1 MKTLSVRMVLPIA
14 ALLLMAGTIPVRAQ
28 APLEPAQMSPRTLFY
43 VIWRGVPSAEAR
55 KANSLLALWDDA
67 DFAPVRSA
75 MAAGLLKSAAEK
87 SEDKSG
93 QAKLTPEQVQELAGL
108 LENSFTVGYVSEPR
122 GRAVSNAAVPADAKL
137 PAWNGMF
144 FVYDR
149 TGKELLLA
157 KTMLRLRTAD
167 KDAPVLSKVTI
178 GGVEVLKSQG
188 KGGVSYWA
196 ERGKYAI
203 AAGERAVM
211 EDILGRLDGKV
222 AAAATLAQSAA
233 YQEAQPN
240 LGGGLLEFFLRVP
253 DMKELTA
260 DSKPGMFQ
268 TGPLLQAARLDAV
281 HAIGG
286 RVIFEGARTHV
297 QAAVLGDAA
306 EGTPFDIWSKGQAL
320 PASLALAP
328 AEAVFYNSTQF
339 NFSGIYDTV
348 KRVAKAAFPQAQQGN
363 VDLFEAVAQQKLGM
377 PAADAIGLLTGEVAT
392 LQTSPSMDTAKQV
405 YFFGIRKKAETL
417 KLIRTIAGEQL
428 TSERNEGDVT
438 FLKLSLGGKQG
449 TAGSAQWNFIHL
461 AVTGDMIIAASRSET
476 LKEAVAAR
484 AKAPSG
490 GGLAAVPQFQANRA
504 KYPESLNS
512 LSYLDFQKVDWQGMK
527 ERWIEEA
534 KKIPAAKNVSTSSST
549 APTPLPDWISQIN
562 PQVFAR
568 HLHFSSSVSWKDAKG
583 IHWDQWVE

>member
-1 MKTLSVRMVLPIA
+1 MKTLSVRMALTIA
-14 ALLLMAGTIPVRAQ
+14 ALLLVAGTIPAHAQ

-43 VIWRGVPSAEAR
+43 VIWRGTPGAQAR
-55 KANSLLALWDDA
+55 KTNSLLALWDDA

-75 MAAGLLKSAAEK
+75 MAAGLLNSAAEK
-87 SEDKSG
+87 AEDKSA
-93 QAKLTPEQVQELAGL
+93 QPKLTPEQVQELAGL
-108 LENSFTVGYVSEPR
+108 LENSFTVGYVNEPR
-122 GRAVSNAAVPADAKL
+122 GRAVSNAVVPADSKL

-157 KTMLRLRTAD
+157 KTMLRLRAAA
-167 KDAPVLSKVTI
+167 KDAPVLSQVTI
-178 GGVEVLKSQG
+178 GGVQVLKSEG

-203 AAGERAVM
+203 AAGERSVM

-233 YQEAQPN
+233 YQEAQGN

-253 DMKELTA
+253 DMKELAA

-268 TGPLLQAARLDAV
+268 AGPLLQAARLDTV
-281 HAIGG
+281 HSIGG
-286 RVIFEGARTHV
+286 RVIFEGARTRV

-306 EGTPFDIWSKGQAL
+306 EGTPFDIWSKGQVT
-320 PASLALAP
+320 PASLALVP

-363 VDLFEAVAQQKLGM
+363 VDLFEAIAQQKLGM
-377 PAADAIGLLTGEVAT
+377 PTAEAIALLTGEVAT

-405 YFFGIRKKAETL
+405 YFFGIRKKPETL

-449 TAGSAQWNFIHL
+449 TAGNAQWNFFHL
-461 AVTGDMIIAASRSET
+461 AVTPDMVIAASRSET
-476 LKEAVAAR
+476 LKDALATR
-484 AKAPSG
+484 ANGPAG
-490 GGLAAVPQFQANRA
+490 GGIAALPQFQATRA
-504 KYPESLNS
+504 KYPGNLNS
-512 LSYLDFQKVDWQGMK
+512 LSYLDFQKVDWQAMK
-527 ERWIEEA
+527 DRWIEEA
-534 KKIPAAKNVSTSSST
+534 KKVPAAKNVSMSRATEPST
-549 APTPLPDWISQIN
+549 LPDWITQIN

>member
-1 MKTLSVRMVLPIA
+1 MNTLSVRMVLPIA
-14 ALLLMAGTIPVRAQ
+14 ALLLVAGAIPARAQ

-43 VIWRGVPSAEAR
+43 VIWRGVPGAEAR

-75 MAAGLLKSAAEK
+75 MAAGLLNSAAEK
-87 SEDKSG
+87 SEDKSA
-93 QAKLTPEQVQELAGL
+93 QPKMTPEQVQELAGL
-108 LENSFTVGYVSEPR
+108 LENSFTVGYVNEPR
-122 GRAVSNAAVPADAKL
+122 GRAVSNAVVPADSKL

-149 TGKELLLA
+149 AGKESLLA
-157 KTMLRLRTAD
+157 KTMLRLRAAA
-167 KDAPVLSKVTI
+167 KDAPVLSQVTI
-178 GGVEVLKSQG
+178 GGMQVLKSEG

-196 ERGKYAI
+196 EHGKYAI
-203 AAGERAVM
+203 AAGERSVM

-233 YQEAQPN
+233 YQEAQGN

-253 DMKELTA
+253 DMKELAA

-268 TGPLLQAARLDAV
+268 AGPLLQAARLDAV
-281 HAIGG
+281 HSIGG
-286 RVIFEGARTHV
+286 RVIFEGARTRV

-306 EGTPFDIWSKGQAL
+306 EGTPFDIWSKGQAT
-320 PASLALAP
+320 PASLALVP

-363 VDLFEAVAQQKLGM
+363 VDLFETVAQQKLGM
-377 PAADAIGLLTGEVAT
+377 PAAEAIALLTGEVAT
-392 LQTSPSMDTAKQV
+392 LQTSPSMDAAKQV
-405 YFFGIRKKAETL
+405 YFFGIRKKPETL
-417 KLIRTIAGEQL
+417 KLIRTIAGEQV

-449 TAGSAQWNFIHL
+449 TAGSAQWNFFQL
-461 AVTGDMIIAASRSET
+461 AVTPDMIIAASRSET
-476 LKEAVAAR
+476 LKEALATR
-484 AKAPSG
+484 ANGPAG
-490 GGLAAVPQFQANRA
+490 GGIAALPQFQATRA
-504 KYPESLNS
+504 KYPGNLNS

-534 KKIPAAKNVSTSSST
+534 KKGASTKSLSPSKDTVSSPTS
-549 APTPLPDWISQIN
+549 DWISQIN